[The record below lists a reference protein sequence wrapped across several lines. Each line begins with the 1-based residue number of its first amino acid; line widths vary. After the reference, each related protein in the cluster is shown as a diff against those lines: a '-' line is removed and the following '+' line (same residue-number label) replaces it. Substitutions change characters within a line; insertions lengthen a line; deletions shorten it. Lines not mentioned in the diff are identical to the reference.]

1 MLSKTEREYLSGTY
15 SPSYAH
21 KRFLDHKIKRK
32 IKEFYQL
39 ELPLIQNA
47 TVGNFATNVSEF
59 AYNQCTEALGEKS
72 QLKLSLTPR
81 RGEDSLH
88 SLDSANACG
97 ALGRRFKSD
106 RARLSFIILTF
117 TCKSIICNM
126 S

>member
-1 MLSKTEREYLSGTY
+1 MIVLSKTERGYISGIF

-21 KRFLDHKIKRK
+21 KRVLDHRINKKL
-32 IKEFYQL
+32 KEFFRL
-39 ELPLIQNA
+39 ELPLIQNSSV
-47 TVGNFATNVSEF
+47 TTFVNIMTEF
-59 AYNQCTEALGEKS
+59 SNNQCTEAHGEKS

-106 RARLSFIILTF
+106 RARFSTLLFYVIFL
-117 TCKSIICNM
+117 
-126 S
+126 